1 MIDSSVAGLGGCPY
15 AEGASGNMATEDV
28 LGLLR
33 VLGIHAAGVDAEA
46 VFACGDWICSE
57 MGRETAAEIQSLQDF
72 QKFEKIIF

>member
-1 MIDSSVAGLGGCPY
+1 MAGLGGCPY
-15 AEGASGNMATEDV
+15 AEGASGNVATEDV

-33 VLGIHAAGVDAEA
+33 VLGIDAGVDAEA

-72 QKFEKIIF
+72 QKLEKIIF